1 MANGLVLIDRYTPKV
16 GAGGA
21 LREALE
27 FKNKV
32 WLEQGYPGFSIWKPF
47 DGPHNSLVTVQ
58 RWPDFSE
65 WENTRGDLPKNAEC
79 RSAVFD
85 VLYPTN
91 ETPYYTT
98 YYQEIL

>member
-1 MANGLVLIDRYTPKV
+1 MANGLIVIDRYTPKV

-21 LREALE
+21 LKEALE
-27 FKNKV
+27 FKDKV
-32 WLEQGYPGFSIWKPF
+32 WREQGLPGFRIWKPF
-47 DGPHNSLVTVQ
+47 DGPHNGFVTVQ
-58 RWPDFSE
+58 RWPSFAE
-65 WENTRGDLPKNAEC
+65 WEKIRENLAQIPEC

-98 YYQEIL
+98 CYEEIA